1 MKSLLGMTSYEKLC
15 TPAKLYFLLSTIS
28 VIFYLF
34 AMVSL
39 NDNYVKSEKDENGI
53 HNFTLL
59 GLVVKVFFIVIWIAV
74 LNWLCSKGKNWGR
87 RLAWFLV
94 LVPLLFFGL
103 MIFALVLLGAM
114 MAAHA
119 DEIDKLEIKSR
130 ENGKEKPSDMARQDA
145 PPSQPVNRG
154 LAPAPLA
161 DGPVGFSI

>member
-1 MKSLLGMTSYEKLC
+1 
-15 TPAKLYFLLSTIS
+15 
-28 VIFYLF
+28 
-34 AMVSL
+34 MVSL

-103 MIFALVLLGAM
+103 MIVALIMVAGFL
-114 MAAHA
+114 AANA
-119 DEIDKLEIKSR
+119 DKIDKLEIKSR
-130 ENGKEKPSDMARQDA
+130 EDGKEKPSGMARQDA

-154 LAPAPLA
+154 
-161 DGPVGFSI
+161 